1 MPRYSLFRP
10 VDESVNLRRKIFGEL
25 SLVLSKKG
33 LGEE

>member
-10 VDESVNLRRKIFGEL
+10 VDKGIDLRRKVFGEL